1 MRALLFR
8 RTAFLAVLV
17 TGLGLTVSAV
27 HGLSG
32 IDREL
37 ELAAVSQQQQL
48 QPTFVNDRPDCDGRR
63 APDGWREPPAHRV

>member
-8 RTAFLAVLV
+8 RTAFLVVLV

-37 ELAAVSQQQQL
+37 ELAAVSQQQQ
-48 QPTFVNDRPDCDGRR
+48 QQQRPSFVNDHPDCDR
-63 APDGWREPPAHRV
+63 WREPADRRV

>member
-8 RTAFLAVLV
+8 RTAFVAVLV
-17 TGLGLTVSAV
+17 IGLGLTVSAV

-48 QPTFVNDRPDCDGRR
+48 RPSFVNDHPDC
-63 APDGWREPPAHRV
+63 DGWREPADRRV